1 MPFDGLPQNDVL
13 NVLLKAR
20 TIVEHGWCKNQL
32 HSEDEKHCTI
42 GAIILAI
49 TSENRHLDSLTK
61 KDQKLYRKILTSF
74 VAELPK
80 TYPRYYDGWCKNQ
93 LYSEDEKHCTSR
105 NRYAEIPIEQVIT
118 SWNDM
123 KSRRKLQVLKQ
134 FDKVIAQQ
142 FA

>member
-80 TYPRYYDGWCKNQ
+80 TYPRYYD
-93 LYSEDEKHCTSR
+93 SF

-134 FDKVIAQQ
+134 FDKVIAKQ